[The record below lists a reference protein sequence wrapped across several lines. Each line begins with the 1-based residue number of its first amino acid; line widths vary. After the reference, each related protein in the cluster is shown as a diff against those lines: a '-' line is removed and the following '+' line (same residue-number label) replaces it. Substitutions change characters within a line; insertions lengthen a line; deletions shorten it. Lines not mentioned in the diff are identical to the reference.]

1 MRRVFRLQC
10 RSDAYRK
17 RMREKR
23 LDRKTLRLQHS
34 CKKVSANAEQ
44 AHFLAEWACLF
55 ISTILSGKHK
65 SAHRNLSHSQSRY
78 RSRGVGAGNVNQ
90 LPSSQ
95 LEIWPEHSLDCQN
108 LPWSHKWQ
116 VETMVPEVSWHLV
129 ENFIQYLMWMTH
141 DTYNFFFATRIIW
154 SLNTVKFNTVVRT
167 YYFF

>member
-1 MRRVFRLQC
+1 
-10 RSDAYRK
+10 
-17 RMREKR
+17 MREKR

-95 LEIWPEHSLDCQN
+95 LKIWPEHSLDCQN

-141 DTYNFFFATRIIW
+141 DTYNFFLQLESFDHWIQLSLIQLSEPII
-154 SLNTVKFNTVVRT
+154 
-167 YYFF
+167 FFKKSQIYNHYWYKQ